1 MKKFKSAMLLI
12 VMAIAIVST
21 SCKKDEKN
29 DEPPIDPRPAI
40 TFKVDAGFTASDGD
54 FTEGDEIKIGV
65 VANQNLIT
73 KKKLTNFTLV
83 RTIDGTAETITDET
97 IDIETF
103 NKDYTI
109 ELSVPGNYKF
119 TAKITDEDSKS
130 AETSFELTV
139 DEKPDPRVPVKK
151 NSDLELGSTNDTLGS
166 FYSTNY
172 EQVYKIE
179 EAADNQEKVDFIFW
193 KDPRVKANSITSP
206 DNDLIGSVNFLGI
219 HTWTVKNETRFIIT
233 EMTAEDFN
241 AIEDKYLFPEFD
253 PEAAA
258 DLASNLQAG
267 DILFFRTQEGKHG
280 YIRIIDLYNTRGDRA
295 LIDVIVEE

>member
-1 MKKFKSAMLLI
+1 MRKFKSAMLLI
-12 VMAIAIVST
+12 VMAIAVVTT

-29 DEPPIDPRPAI
+29 DDPQVDPRPVI

-54 FTEGDEIKIGV
+54 FTEGGEIKIGV

-83 RTIDGTAETITDET
+83 RTIGGTAETIADET

-151 NSDLELGSTNDTLGS
+151 NSNLELGSVNDTLGS
-166 FYSTNY
+166 FYSTSY
-172 EQVYKIE
+172 EQVYKIA
-179 EAADNQEKVDFIFW
+179 EAAENQEKVDFIFW
-193 KDPRVKANSITSP
+193 KDPRVNANTITSP
-206 DNDLIGSVNFLGI
+206 DNEVIGSVNFFGI
-219 HTWTVKNETRFIIT
+219 HNWTVKNETRLIKT
-233 EMTAEDFN
+233 EMTVEEFD

-253 PEAAA
+253 MEVATDMANNLEA
-258 DLASNLQAG
+258 G
-267 DILFFRTQEGKHG
+267 KIIFFKTQEGKHG
-280 YIRIIDLYNTRGDRA
+280 YIKIIDLYTRGDRA